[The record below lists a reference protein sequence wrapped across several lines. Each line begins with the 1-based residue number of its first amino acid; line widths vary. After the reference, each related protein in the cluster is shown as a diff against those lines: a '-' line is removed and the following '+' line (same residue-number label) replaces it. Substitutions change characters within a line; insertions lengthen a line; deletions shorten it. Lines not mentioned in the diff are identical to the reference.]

1 MEKPNK
7 SYYDRWSEAN
17 PIRTETITKKVTANK
32 ITKFQPYLDGG
43 LTSNNNISDIQKFI
57 SDFNSVT
64 LAFIQQ
70 ATDVKDKLFLT
81 MAAIPAQNI
90 EWTDNLL
97 AQNVYKP
104 LVKTQKLK
112 EMVIAFGGAAAS
124 KSTNPWSVALQIT
137 NNVETKASEMLKT
150 TFLDYAKHI
159 TDLAQGSKND
169 YPKYLDFDLEGQ
181 SLVTD
186 LADIQFLIRTLT
198 AMKKADNELSIFE
211 SSFTLPVLPTGLTKE
226 GLDVLNSII
235 EIWSNANLDLN
246 TLPIINIMT
255 MDYGE
260 YYYDPNKSNFDLLQ
274 EAVDNTKNQLKT
286 AIVNSYHQNV
296 NDDDLYSKLGCT
308 PMIGINDQQAFIFTL
323 EDAKQTYNWA
333 NEKNLGVIRIWS
345 FNDDAPLDIYG
356 SKDKTLFCHGL
367 AYLNEYDFVKAFSG
381 KWDDLVQNPYTSP
394 NQSLVPPVPRDI
406 KQYIKKTYL
415 GDIDN
420 NDADFLLEE
429 INKLNNCNFTYQ
441 DIKISEIT
449 EYQAHLTGRIK
460 YQGSVY
466 ISFSYIIIV

>member
-1 MEKPNK
+1 MEKPNN

-17 PIRTETITKKVTANK
+17 PIRTETITKKVTASK

-57 SDFNSVT
+57 PDFNSVT

-81 MAAIPAQNI
+81 MAAISSQDI

-104 LVKTQKLK
+104 LVKSQKLK
-112 EMVIAFGGAAAS
+112 EMVIAFGGASAS

-137 NNVETKASEMLKT
+137 NNDEANAREMLKIA
-150 TFLDYAKHI
+150 FLDYAKHI
-159 TDLAQGSKND
+159 TDLGQGSKND

-186 LADIQFLIRTLT
+186 LSDIKFLIRTLT
-198 AMKKADNELSIFE
+198 DMKKANNELSIFE

-235 EIWSNANLDLN
+235 EIWHNAGLDLN
-246 TLPIINIMT
+246 TLPIINLMT

-260 YYYDPNKSNFDLLQ
+260 YFYDPNKTNFDLLQ
-274 EAVDNTKNQLKT
+274 EAVDNTKVQLQE
-286 AIVNSYHQNV
+286 AIVNNYHQNV
-296 NDDDLYSKLGCT
+296 DDDYLYSKLGCT
-308 PMIGINDQQAFIFTL
+308 PMIGINDQRAFVFTL
-323 EDAKQTYNWA
+323 EDAKQTHNWA
-333 NEKNLGVIRIWS
+333 NEKNLGIIRTWS
-345 FNDDAPLDIYG
+345 FNDDSPLDING

-367 AYLNEYDFVKAFSG
+367 NYLIEYDFAKVLSG
-381 KWDDLVQNPYTSP
+381 NWDELVQNPYTSP
-394 NQSLVPPVPRDI
+394 HQSLVPPIAKDI
-406 KQYIKKTYL
+406 KQYISKTYL
-415 GDIDN
+415 DEIYDN
-420 NDADFLLEE
+420 SSDFLLKEV
-429 INKLNNCNFTYQ
+429 NKLNNCNFTYK

-449 EYQAHLTGRIK
+449 EYQAHLIGRLTYK
-460 YQGSVY
+460 GSVY
-466 ISFSYIIIV
+466 ISFSYKNK